1 MLSVVVAIMA
11 RWPEGVQER
20 AQLLVAIILYLNRFG
35 TLPSLW
41 AVRPG
46 REARVAQAMRAAVR
60 RGTPLADA
68 ELRTFGLPTDD
79 LPPKLYS

>member
-1 MLSVVVAIMA
+1 MA
-11 RWPEGVQER
+11 RWLEGVLKR

-46 REARVAQAMRAAVR
+46 REARVAQAMRAAVL
-60 RGTPLADA
+60 RGSPLTAT
-68 ELRTFGLPTDD
+68 ELHTLGLPTDD
-79 LPPKLYS
+79 LPPGLYS